1 MIQRKQTLF
10 LLFSI
15 VSIVV
20 CMSLQVATI
29 FSDSGA
35 MVARMYNLWLSDGQ
49 GQHAFTSAPLL
60 VVLLLA
66 AVLSLVT
73 IFMYSRRKLQA
84 QMCLLSILLL
94 VLWYVVLAVLP
105 QRTGGIMHLEWPAVL
120 PAISIILTFMARK
133 GILADEKLVRSL
145 DRIR

>member
-1 MIQRKQTLF
+1 
-10 LLFSI
+10 
-15 VSIVV
+15 
-20 CMSLQVATI
+20 MSLQVATI

-35 MVARMYNLWLSDGQ
+35 MVARMYNFWLSDGQ